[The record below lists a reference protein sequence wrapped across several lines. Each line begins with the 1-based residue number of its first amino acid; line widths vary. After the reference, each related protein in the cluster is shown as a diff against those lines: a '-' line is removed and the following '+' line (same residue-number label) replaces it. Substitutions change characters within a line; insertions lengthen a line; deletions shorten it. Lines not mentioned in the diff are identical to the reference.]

1 MNLTF
6 LCDIHPQRWMW
17 MFGQLTLLYQLRQG
31 WTTSGSSMPCN
42 SIYQM
47 LKLKLG
53 PHDIRGTVHNQPNT
67 HRQHQ
72 ERTFTLC
79 LKKKQKK
86 KSNFPFS
93 KDSQRFQ
100 CLKHTAC
107 NIAREKSLVKGVQRS
122 HKHLFVPS
130 KTCRVIQS
138 LTQLIVFL

>member
-1 MNLTF
+1 MNYKLNISLWYSSSKMDVDVRT
-6 LCDIHPQRWMW
+6 
-17 MFGQLTLLYQLRQG
+17 QLTLLYQLRQG

-53 PHDIRGTVHNQPNT
+53 PHDIRGTVHNQT
-67 HRQHQ
+67 QTDSIKRGHSH
-72 ERTFTLC
+72 
-79 LKKKQKK
+79 
-86 KSNFPFS
+86 FPFS
-93 KDSQRFQ
+93 KELQKFQ

-107 NIAREKSLVKGVQRS
+107 NITREKSLVKRVQRS

-138 LTQLIVFL
+138 LTQLIVYL